1 MERDSQIRISNIFD
15 KKYESIKLLGEGNY
29 GKAILVRSLKDN
41 VIIFFIHINY
51 YYYSLKLLLNQ

>member
-41 VIIFFIHINY
+41 VIIFFIYIIN
-51 YYYSLKLLLNQ
+51 NIIV

>member
-1 MERDSQIRISNIFD
+1 MEIESQIRISSIFD

-41 VIIFFIHINY
+41 VIIFFLFILIN
-51 YYYSLKLLLNQ
+51 NIIV

>member
-1 MERDSQIRISNIFD
+1 MEIESQIRISSIFD

-41 VIIFFIHINY
+41 VITFTYIIN
-51 YYYSLKLLLNQ
+51 NIIV

>member
-41 VIIFFIHINY
+41 VIIIIFLFILIN
-51 YYYSLKLLLNQ
+51 NIIV